1 MKIDSTVWTKM
12 QFFPVEFKICG
23 LTWERI
29 AFSRF
34 YFIPSAGYCLYR
46 NGNLHVK
53 LCLEVYNAPFGEP
66 TNNTTSLSLF
76 T

>member
-23 LTWERI
+23 LTWEGI
-29 AFSRF
+29 AISL
-34 YFIPSAGYCLYR
+34 FILFHLPVIVYVEIVTCMKLY
-46 NGNLHVK
+46 
-53 LCLEVYNAPFGEP
+53 LEVYNAPFGEP